1 MKDLTDKGLWDEKM
15 KNTLIAH
22 NGSVQVG
29 VVMCGCGLLLMY
41 MLWFIF

>member
-1 MKDLTDKGLWDEKM
+1 MKDLTDMGLWNETM

-29 VVMCGCGLLLMY
+29 VVMFGCALLMY
-41 MLWFIF
+41 VLCFIF